1 MTKPLP
7 MLDENRPALSAG
19 ADMIS
24 WIQSLLIQLPK
35 LSPMALQSAAFDFYD
50 KSLKNGEPTAAA
62 LAAGIMNVPQLEQK
76 DAAARRSE
84 WSRSRCVEF
93 LRFEAARLNKE
104 LTEVAEKTKSEAIKA
119 AVIDQIYSA
128 IIAAYPHLKAEAADM
143 AVRQKLK
150 LGKNGKTSAAAMS
163 QAVEPEAPA
172 ATPETPKTTLAEA
185 KQDAAA
191 DGAADMIQIAH
202 TQLQA
207 LRTVYS
213 YLLPLAA
220 AEGITI
226 DAQQA
231 SGLVQNLLIQSYF
244 QRTHQKFGRTKI
256 EVLK

>member
-7 MLDENRPALSAG
+7 ILDPDRPAQSGTDSMVA
-19 ADMIS
+19 
-24 WIQSLLIQLPK
+24 WIQSVTVQLPK
-35 LSPMALQSAAFDFYD
+35 LSPTTLQSEAFDHYD
-50 KSLKNGEPTAAA
+50 RWLKKGEPTAAA
-62 LAAGIMNVPQLEQK
+62 LAQGIMNLPHLEQK

-119 AVIDQIYSA
+119 GVIDQIYSA

-163 QAVEPEAPA
+163 QTVEPEAPA

-220 AEGITI
+220 AEGITV

-244 QRTHQKFGRTKI
+244 QRTHQKFGRTKV
-256 EVLK
+256 EVVK